1 MGLSGPPSDHYEALG
16 LGPGATQDEIERAF
30 RFLEGLYAEGAL
42 ATYSLLEPDEAS
54 EARARVRAA
63 YEALADPVRRQ
74 AYDAER
80 RHPASP
86 GTAPGPDDVAGVA
99 AATPVVDDAPQ
110 AIPPAL
116 PVPAGPG
123 ADALP
128 EPPVPRPAP
137 AAPAH
142 PLHVASHAHPR
153 DRAVPLLLPEPVT
166 GPTLR
171 RFREERGVTLA
182 EISTRTK
189 IGVRFLEYLEA
200 DRHSDLPALV
210 YLKGFLA
217 EYARC
222 LGLDVKRTVDSY
234 LSRVRP

>member
-1 MGLSGPPSDHYEALG
+1 MGVSGPASDHYEALG
-16 LGPGATQDEIERAF
+16 LGPGATRDEIERAF

-54 EARARVRAA
+54 AARARVRAA
-63 YEALADPVRRQ
+63 YEVLADPVRRQ

-80 RHPASP
+80 GHPAGP
-86 GTAPGPDDVAGVA
+86 ETAPGPAEPITAGAA
-99 AATPVVDDAPQ
+99 AATREAAP
-110 AIPPAL
+110 PPPPPPPTA
-116 PVPAGPG
+116 AH
-123 ADALP
+123 
-128 EPPVPRPAP
+128 PPVPPAP
-137 AAPAH
+137 APHSPAPH
-142 PLHVASHAHPR
+142 PVHVASHARQP

-182 EISTRTK
+182 EISARTK
-189 IGVRFLEYLEA
+189 IGVRFLQYLEA

-234 LSRVRP
+234 LSRVRS

>member
-30 RFLEGLYAEGAL
+30 HFLEGLYAEGAL

-63 YEALADPVRRQ
+63 YEALADPARRQ

-80 RHPASP
+80 GQPATPLTRPAPSPEASIGGEAGAAAPGADLAAPPAPVEPAIPAPHPAS
-86 GTAPGPDDVAGVA
+86 
-99 AATPVVDDAPQ
+99 
-110 AIPPAL
+110 
-116 PVPAGPG
+116 
-123 ADALP
+123 
-128 EPPVPRPAP
+128 RPAP
-137 AAPAH
+137 AAPH
-142 PLHVASHAHPR
+142 PLHVASPAPPR
-153 DRAVPLLLPEPVT
+153 DRVAPSLLPEPVT

-200 DRHSDLPALV
+200 DRHADLPALV

-234 LSRVRP
+234 VSRVRV